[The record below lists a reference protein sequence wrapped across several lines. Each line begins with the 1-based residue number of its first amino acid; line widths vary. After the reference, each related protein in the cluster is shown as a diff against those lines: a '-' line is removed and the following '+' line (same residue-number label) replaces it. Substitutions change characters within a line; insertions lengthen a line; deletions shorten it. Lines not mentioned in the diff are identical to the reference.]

1 MGTKLTQGIDY
12 NVTFTN
18 NVAPGQATLTIT
30 GIGYYENTLSQSYTI
45 YGNIANYGLTL
56 SGYEFITNSNSICP
70 TIIIVDSYG
79 KILIQNVDYSV
90 TYNSNIYPGI
100 ATVSVNG
107 IGNYIGTL
115 SANYRIKPSQVLG
128 VYAKGRSK
136 NSIKLSWAN
145 HIIQQINS
153 K

>member
-1 MGTKLTQGIDY
+1 MGTKLTQGVDY

-30 GIGYYENTLSQSYTI
+30 GIGYYENTLSKSYTI

-90 TYNSNIYPGI
+90 TYNSNIYP
-100 ATVSVNG
+100 ALLQYQLT
-107 IGNYIGTL
+107 
-115 SANYRIKPSQVLG
+115 A
-128 VYAKGRSK
+128 
-136 NSIKLSWAN
+136 
-145 HIIQQINS
+145 
-153 K
+153 